1 MYRPSKI
8 VEMNQMIMDACT
20 KRRERREKPPVE
32 PAMPSEKRSNKDVL
46 KTDTLPKENIT
57 KNSIKK
63 TISKESD
70 KIEPKIVKSPF
81 KNKTEKTDL
90 NKRIRDSKKAKLSPS
105 KPSNKE
111 ASKEPSRKPTP
122 KHTEALDDQGR
133 DGAKRKASEA
143 DLPKPPKQSR
153 DKAAIVQL
161 KKPDEDA
168 RELPQQKQPPVESSR
183 TMEIE
188 VLKPIQKPMEKPSM
202 TVLSQP
208 AEEKPVERQ
217 TLNQIVLAPQT
228 FNFSIPPSAKDTL
241 KSPLLAATEEKCI
254 PRPELSETRPKEKEI
269 IAYMASPAKP
279 DEARAETGPQ
289 SHSDRRPL
297 GPMRLGVQS
306 EAGFGRK
313 KVAGC

>member
-1 MYRPSKI
+1 
-8 VEMNQMIMDACT
+8 MIMDACT
-20 KRRERREKPPVE
+20 KRRERREKPAVE

-46 KTDTLPKENIT
+46 KTDTLSKENIT

-70 KIEPKIVKSPF
+70 KIEPKVFKGPF
-81 KNKTEKTDL
+81 KNKTEKTNL
-90 NKRIRDSKKAKLSPS
+90 NKRVRDRKKAKLSPS

-122 KHTEALDDQGR
+122 KHIEALDDQGR
-133 DGAKRKASEA
+133 DGAKRKPSEA

-153 DKAAIVQL
+153 DKAQIVPS
-161 KKPDEDA
+161 KKPDEEA
-168 RELPQQKQPPVESSR
+168 REQPKQTQSPVEASR

-188 VLKPIQKPMEKPSM
+188 VLKPIQKPTEK
-202 TVLSQP
+202 P

-217 TLNQIVLAPQT
+217 ALNQIVLAPQT

-241 KSPLLAATEEKCI
+241 KSPLLAAIEEKCLL
-254 PRPELSETRPKEKEI
+254 RPEQPETRPKEKEI

-279 DEARAETGPQ
+279 EEARAETGQ
-289 SHSDRRPL
+289 QCYSDRRPL
-297 GPMRLGVQS
+297 GHMRLGVQS